1 MRVPVS
7 WLREYAPIPEPYDA
21 LEVGRRLT
29 LAGLEVEA
37 VEQVGHDVHGVIT
50 AQVMAVEEL
59 TEFKKP
65 IRYCRVATSDAEL
78 TADPETLTGVICGA
92 TNFSVGDRVAFA
104 TVGAVLPG
112 GFEITAAKKYGR
124 VSEGMICAVDELG
137 IGEDHTG
144 ILVLAPDTPLGV
156 DFTAYA
162 RLRDDVLEITVTPDR
177 GYAVSIR
184 GVARELAS
192 AYQVPYTD
200 PALTFVPGEDDPGL
214 AAEAGVEDL
223 ARAGDPDARAGGLRA
238 GAGPWPAAIA
248 DPTAC
253 DRFVLREVRGFAPA
267 ARTPLWMQVRLA
279 RSGMRSVSLAVD
291 VTNYLMLE
299 LGQPLH
305 AFDRAKLNGP
315 IVVRR
320 ARPGETLTTLDHV
333 TRTLYESDILI
344 TDDSGPI
351 SMAGTMGGLATEI
364 DDDSTD
370 IVIEGAHFS
379 DTGTAKMSRRH
390 RLHSEASYRFERGT
404 DRELPLRA
412 TARAAALLADLGGAT
427 VVPGVTHAQ
436 VPVTPVTI
444 QVAADYPD
452 RVAGVVY
459 GMDTVVARLQ
469 EVGCEVRSTPAS
481 APPTIAPWRAKKA
494 PAAPVSQEHE
504 HGQRDRQ
511 HMVLLVTPPSWR
523 PDLTDAADLAEE
535 VIRLEGYGN
544 IPVRTPR
551 ATAGQGLTERQ
562 KSLRAIARTLGA
574 AGFVEVHCDPFAPA
588 TEADSLMLAPE
599 DPRRPAVKVANPLSE
614 DQPRLRTTLLP
625 GLFRTLVRNIG
636 RGFPDTALFETGL
649 VFLPRP
655 GAPGVAPI
663 LATDRGPTEAEL
675 ATLAAALP
683 DQPQRVGGVLAGHRE
698 LAGWWGPGRPETWAD
713 AIEAAR
719 SVGAV
724 NHLTFEVRAAAEA
737 PWHPGRCAAL
747 YVRTA
752 TDSRARGGED
762 REWLAGH
769 AGELHPRVIAAY
781 GLPSRTCAFEL
792 DLAVLAAA
800 AEAAEPVRGPALSAY
815 PVATQDV
822 ALVVSQEVPAAEVVA
837 ALAAGAGE
845 LLEDVRLFDVYT
857 GAQLGE
863 GRKSLAYT
871 LRLRAPDRTL
881 TAAEATAVR
890 DAAVAEAARR
900 TGAVLRLSGSDAHL
914 VKVTVARRV
923 VGHDRRVEAGNRFG
937 CAGETPLVPCFAHA
951 VFRAFR

>member
-29 LAGLEVEA
+29 QAGLEVEA
-37 VEQVGHDVHGVIT
+37 VEQVGHDVHGVVT
-50 AQVMAVEEL
+50 AQVITIEEL

-78 TADPETLTGVICGA
+78 AQDPETLTGVICGA
-92 TNFSVGDRVAFA
+92 TNFAAGDRVAFA
-104 TVGAVLPG
+104 MVGAVLPG

-124 VSEGMICAVDELG
+124 VSQGMICAVDELG

-144 ILVLAPDTPLGV
+144 ILTLPPDTPLGV
-156 DFTAYA
+156 DFTEYA
-162 RLRDDVLEITVTPDR
+162 GLKDDVLEITVTPDR

-192 AYQVPYTD
+192 AYEVPYTD
-200 PALTFVPGEDDPGL
+200 PAQTFVPGEDASGMDEATNGSAADPST
-214 AAEAGVEDL
+214 
-223 ARAGDPDARAGGLRA
+223 
-238 GAGPWPAAIA
+238 GPWPAEIA

-253 DRFVLREVRGFAPA
+253 DRFVLREVRGFDPT

-305 AFDRAKLNGP
+305 AFDRAKLTGT

-320 ARPGETLTTLDHV
+320 ARKGETLVTLDHV
-333 TRTLYESDILI
+333 TRTLHETDILI

-364 DDDSTD
+364 DDDSVD

-412 TARAAALLADLGGAT
+412 TARAAALLARLGGAT
-427 VVPGVTHAQ
+427 VVPGATHAQ
-436 VPVTPVTI
+436 VPVEPVTI
-444 QVAADYPD
+444 QLAADYPD

-481 APPTIAPWRAKKA
+481 QPPTIAPWRADIA
-494 PAAPVSQEHE
+494 PADTLPEYHE
-504 HGQRDRQ
+504 HGRHDRQ
-511 HMVLLVTPPSWR
+511 HMILLVTPPSWR

-535 VIRLEGYGN
+535 VIRLEGYSN
-544 IPVRTPR
+544 VPVRQPR

-562 KSLRAIARTLGA
+562 RTLRAIGRTLAGA
-574 AGFVEVHCDPFAPA
+574 AFVEVHSDPFAPA
-588 TEADSLMLAPE
+588 TEADNLMLSSD

-614 DQPRLRTTLLP
+614 EQPQLRTTLLP

-636 RGFPDTALFETGL
+636 RGFPDTALFETGQ

-655 GAPGVAPI
+655 GSVGVAPI
-663 LATDRGPTEAEL
+663 LATNRGPTEAEL

-683 DQPQRVGGVLAGHRE
+683 DQPQHVAGVLAGNRE
-698 LAGWWGPGRPETWAD
+698 MPGWWGQGRAETWAD

-719 SVGAV
+719 QVGAV
-724 NHLTFEVRAAAEA
+724 SHLSFDVRAAAEA

-747 YVRTA
+747 YVRVT
-752 TDSRARGGED
+752 SGGQEH
-762 REWLAGH
+762 EWLAGH
-769 AGELHPRVIAAY
+769 AGELHPRAIAAY
-781 GLPSRTCAFEL
+781 GLPPRTSAFEL
-792 DLAVLAAA
+792 DFAVIAAAAAA
-800 AEAAEPVRGPALSAY
+800 AEPVHGPALPAY
-815 PVATQDV
+815 PLATQDV
-822 ALVVSQEVPAAEVVA
+822 ALVVPEEVPAADVVA
-837 ALAAGAGE
+837 ALRAGAGE

-881 TAAEATAVR
+881 TAAEATAAR
-890 DAAVAEAARR
+890 DAAVAEAART
-900 TGAVLRLSGSDAHL
+900 TGAVLRA
-914 VKVTVARRV
+914 
-923 VGHDRRVEAGNRFG
+923 
-937 CAGETPLVPCFAHA
+937 
-951 VFRAFR
+951 

>member
-29 LAGLEVEA
+29 LAGLEVET
-37 VEQVGHDVHGVIT
+37 VEQVGHDVRGVIT
-50 AQVMAVEEL
+50 AQVMSVEEL
-59 TEFKKP
+59 TGFKKP

-78 TADPETLTGVICGA
+78 AAEPESLTGVICGA
-92 TNFSVGDRVAFA
+92 TNFSAGERVAFA
-104 TVGAVLPG
+104 KVGALLPG

-124 VSEGMICAVDELG
+124 ISEGMICAVDELG

-144 ILVLAPDTPLGV
+144 ILILPPDTPLGV
-156 DFTAYA
+156 DFTEYA
-162 RLRDDVLEITVTPDR
+162 GLRDDVLDITITPDR
-177 GYAVSIR
+177 GYAVSVR

-200 PALTFVPGEDDPGL
+200 PAQSFIPGEDTADVNDT
-214 AAEAGVEDL
+214 AVAGN
-223 ARAGDPDARAGGLRA
+223 
-238 GAGPWPAAIA
+238 GPWPAEIA

-253 DRFVLREVRGFAPA
+253 DRFVLREVSGFDPA
-267 ARTPLWMQVRLA
+267 ARTPLWMLVRLA

-305 AFDRAKLNGP
+305 PFDRAKLNGP

-320 ARPGETLTTLDHV
+320 SRPGETLTTLDHV
-333 TRTLYESDILI
+333 TRKLYAEDILI

-379 DTGTAKMSRRH
+379 DRGTAKMSRRH

-412 TARAAALLADLGGAT
+412 TARAAALLAQLGGAGI
-427 VVPGVTHAQ
+427 VPGVTHAQ

-444 QVAADYPD
+444 QMAADYPD
-452 RVAGVVY
+452 RVAGVGY

-469 EVGCEVRSTPAS
+469 EVGCEVRSTPAAK
-481 APPTIAPWRAKKA
+481 APTTAPWRAEQQAKA
-494 PAAPVSQEHE
+494 QAGHEDGHE
-504 HGQRDRQ
+504 HGNHGRQ

-551 ATAGQGLTERQ
+551 ATAGRGLTERQ
-562 KSLRAIARTLGA
+562 RSLRAVARTLSGA
-574 AGFVEVHCDPFAPA
+574 GLVEVHSDPFAPVA
-588 TEADSLMLAPE
+588 EADSLMLGPD

-614 DQPRLRTTLLP
+614 DEPLLHTTLLP

-636 RGFPDTALFETGL
+636 RGFPDTALFEIGQ
-649 VFLPRP
+649 VFRPVP

-663 LATDRGPTEAEL
+663 LAVDRGPTEAEL
-675 ATLAAALP
+675 ATIAAALP
-683 DQPQRVGGVLAGHRE
+683 DQPTMVAGVFAGNRE
-698 LAGWWGPGRPETWAD
+698 LPGWWGPGRPETWAD

-724 NHLTFEVRAAAEA
+724 DHLTLEARAAEEA

-747 YVRTA
+747 YVKTA
-752 TDSRARGGED
+752 ASTHANGTPHGR
-762 REWLAGH
+762 LAGH
-769 AGELHPRVIAAY
+769 AGELHPRVVAAY
-781 GLPSRTCAFEL
+781 GRPPRTCAFEL
-792 DLAVLAAA
+792 DFGVLAAA
-800 AEAAEPVRGPALSAY
+800 AAAAEPVRGPALSTY
-815 PVATQDV
+815 PLATQDV
-822 ALVVSQEVPAAEVVA
+822 ALMVDEDVPAADVA
-837 ALAAGAGE
+837 AALTAGAGP

-881 TAAEATAVR
+881 TAAEATAAR

-900 TGAVLRLSGSDAHL
+900 TGAMLR
-914 VKVTVARRV
+914 T
-923 VGHDRRVEAGNRFG
+923 
-937 CAGETPLVPCFAHA
+937 
-951 VFRAFR
+951 

>member
-29 LAGLEVEA
+29 QAGLEVET

-50 AQVMAVEEL
+50 AQVITVEEL
-59 TEFKKP
+59 TGFKKP

-78 TADPETLTGVICGA
+78 TADPDTLTGVICGA
-92 TNFSVGDRVAFA
+92 VNFSEGDRVAFA

-144 ILVLAPDTPLGV
+144 ILVLPPDTPLGV
-156 DFTAYA
+156 DFTEYA
-162 RLRDDVLEITVTPDR
+162 GLRDDVLEITVTPDR
-177 GYAVSIR
+177 GYAVSVR
-184 GVARELAS
+184 GVSRELAI

-200 PALTFVPGEDDPGL
+200 PALTFVPGEDASGIEETAPALHGT
-214 AAEAGVEDL
+214 G
-223 ARAGDPDARAGGLRA
+223 P
-238 GAGPWPAAIA
+238 GAGPWAAAIA

-253 DRFVLREVRGFAPA
+253 DRFVLREVRGFDPR

-279 RSGMRSVSLAVD
+279 RCGMRGISLAVD

-305 AFDRAKLNGP
+305 AFDRSKLHGP

-320 ARPGETLTTLDHV
+320 ARPGEKLTTLDHV
-333 TRTLYESDILI
+333 TRTLDQADILI

-351 SMAGTMGGLATEI
+351 SLAGTMGGLATEI

-379 DTGTAKMSRRH
+379 AAGVAKMARRH

-412 TARAAALLADLGGAT
+412 TARAAALLANLGGAT

-444 QVAADYPD
+444 QLAADYPD

-459 GMDTVVARLQ
+459 GLDTVVARLQ
-469 EVGCEVRSTPAS
+469 EVGCEVRSTPS
-481 APPTIAPWRAKKA
+481 SQPPTVAPWRAGA
-494 PAAPVSQEHE
+494 PAHPVVQESEHE
-504 HGQRDRQ
+504 HGKHDRQ
-511 HMVLLVTPPSWR
+511 HMILLVTPPSWR

-535 VIRLEGYGN
+535 VIRLEGYSN
-544 IPVRTPR
+544 VPVRQPR
-551 ATAGQGLTERQ
+551 ATAGQGLTDRQ
-562 KSLRAIARTLGA
+562 RWLRAIARTLGA
-574 AGFVEVHCDPFAPA
+574 GGFVEVHSDPFAPA

-614 DQPRLRTTLLP
+614 DQPQLRTTLLP

-636 RGFPDTALFETGL
+636 RGFPDTGLFEAGQ

-655 GAPGVAPI
+655 GSPGVAPI

-675 ATLAAALP
+675 AALDAALP
-683 DQPQRVGGVLAGHRE
+683 DQPLRVAGVLTGNRE
-698 LAGWWGPGRPETWAD
+698 LPGWWGPGTQAIWAD
-713 AIEAAR
+713 AIEATR

-724 NHLTFEVRAAAEA
+724 CHLSLDVRAAAEA

-747 YVRTA
+747 YVRA
-752 TDSRARGGED
+752 GNADGPE

-781 GLPSRTCAFEL
+781 GLPSRTSAFEL
-792 DLAVLAAA
+792 DFAVLAAA
-800 AEAAEPVRGPALSAY
+800 AAAAGPVRGPSLPAY
-815 PVATQDV
+815 PLATQDV
-822 ALVVSQEVPAAEVVA
+822 ALVVPDEVPAAEVVA
-837 ALAAGAGE
+837 ALKAGAGE

-881 TAAEATAVR
+881 TAAEATAAR

-900 TGAVLRLSGSDAHL
+900 TGAVLRG
-914 VKVTVARRV
+914 
-923 VGHDRRVEAGNRFG
+923 
-937 CAGETPLVPCFAHA
+937 
-951 VFRAFR
+951 